1 MDKVTR
7 ACRSVARSNCRTEV
21 HVNQENQSV
30 KKTLALLVPVICLPL
45 IPGAAKG
52 GNFTLLGATSNPAGG
67 SVDI

>member
-1 MDKVTR
+1 VLPEVIAEQK
-7 ACRSVARSNCRTEV
+7 V

-52 GNFTLLGATSNPAGG
+52 GNFTLLGVTSNPGG
-67 SVDI
+67 NADMYHHKF